1 MLILNTCNFQKKI
14 LSKLTCVLIYSLT
27 KCVLKDGF
35 EDICVPKILPKNVHG
50 EVTVMESAVCTVANF
65 LNETLRQ
72 K

>member
-14 LSKLTCVLIYSLT
+14 LSKLTCALIYSLT

-35 EDICVPKILPKNVHG
+35 ED
-50 EVTVMESAVCTVANF
+50 TVFRKFFQKMSMAKFTVRESAVCTVANF